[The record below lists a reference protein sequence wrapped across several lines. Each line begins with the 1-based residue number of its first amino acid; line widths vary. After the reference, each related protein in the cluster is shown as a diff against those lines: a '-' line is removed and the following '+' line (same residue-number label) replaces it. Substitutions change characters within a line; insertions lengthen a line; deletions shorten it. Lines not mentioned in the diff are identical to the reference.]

1 MPLPEK
7 VVEQLS
13 REAPKTPGWAG
24 QLLMFSAT
32 IFFLSIF
39 VYTGMKFG
47 YLPYL
52 DSQLKKLDSEIQSF
66 SRKIPAEEQVGLINF
81 YSQLTNLNY
90 LLKNHNSL
98 SRFFEWLERNTE
110 VNVYF
115 SKLSLNASSNQ
126 VSLTGVAKSIDDFT
140 VQLRIFQKEP
150 SIDRVNFSNLAVEPT
165 GSWRFDLT
173 LFLKPDFL
181 LVNNSAAN

>member
-13 REAPKTPGWAG
+13 RETPKTPGWAG

-39 VYTGMKFG
+39 AYTGMKFG

-66 SRKIPAEEQVGLINF
+66 SRKIPVEEQTQLINF
-81 YSQLTNLNY
+81 YSQLMNLNY
-90 LLKNHNSL
+90 LLKNHSSL
-98 SRFFEWLERNTE
+98 SPFFDWLEKNTE

-115 SKLSLNASSNQ
+115 SKLYLNAASNQ
-126 VSLTGVAKSIDDFT
+126 VSLSGAAKSIDDFT
-140 VQLRIFQKEP
+140 AQLRIFQKEP
-150 SIDRVNFSNLAVEPT
+150 NVERVSFSNLAIEPS
-165 GSWRFDLT
+165 GFWRFDLT

-181 LVNNSAAN
+181 LAKSSTN

>member
-7 VVEQLS
+7 VVEQLT
-13 REAPKTPGWAG
+13 RETPKTPGWAG
-24 QLLMFSAT
+24 QLLMFSTT

-39 VYTGMKFG
+39 AYTGMKFG

-66 SRKIPAEEQVGLINF
+66 SRKIPAEEQARLIGL
-81 YSQLTNLNY
+81 YSQLTNLSH

-98 SRFFEWLERNTE
+98 SRFFDWLERSTE
-110 VNVYF
+110 INVYF
-115 SKLSLNASSNQ
+115 SKLSLNASNNQ
-126 VSLTGVAKSIDDFT
+126 VSLGGVAKNIDDF
-140 VQLRIFQKEP
+140 VAQLQIFQKEP
-150 SIDRVNFSNLAVEPT
+150 NVERVSFSNLSVDP
-165 GSWRFDLT
+165 GGFWRFDLN

-181 LVNNSAAN
+181 LVANSTN